1 MNWSFLPHHL
11 PHHFPHSLPH
21 AISPG
26 IVPLFALVLT
36 LGAYLFGVEVQKRLR
51 NPLANP
57 VLIAIVII
65 GVTLRLLH
73 LSYQDYFTGAQF
85 IHFLLGPATVALAIP
100 MVRALEHMRRGF
112 WPMISALLAGC
123 IVGIVTGYGLV
134 RLFGGDQMV
143 ALSMAPKSLTT
154 PIAIAVSSAIGG
166 IPSLSAVLAILG
178 GILVAVAIDPVL
190 HWINI
195 DEPAARGLAAGTAG
209 SGIGA
214 SRVIPQHTLSAAFAG
229 VAIGANGILTAVL
242 APILVPLLKHW

>member
-1 MNWSFLPHHL
+1 MTPIPLPHTL
-11 PHHFPHSLPH
+11 
-21 AISPG
+21 SPG
-26 IVPLFALVLT
+26 IVPLFAIVLT

-51 NPLANP
+51 SPLVNP

-65 GVTLRLLH
+65 GVTLRVLH

-112 WPMISALLAGC
+112 WPMMSALLAGSLVGLISGYT
-123 IVGIVTGYGLV
+123 IVRVL
-134 RLFGGDQMV
+134 GGSQEV

-154 PIAIAVSSAIGG
+154 PIAIAVSASIGG

-178 GILVAVAIDPVL
+178 GILVAISIDPIL
-190 HWINI
+190 HWLKIN
-195 DEPAARGLAAGTAG
+195 EPSAKGLAAGTAG

-229 VAIGANGILTAVL
+229 VAIGANGILTAIL
-242 APILVPLLKHW
+242 APIIIPLLKHW

>member
-1 MNWSFLPHHL
+1 MTLPDL
-11 PHHFPHSLPH
+11 TQSLSPAVH
-21 AISPG
+21 AG
-26 IVPLFALVLT
+26 LPLFALTLT
-36 LGAYLFGVEVQKRLR
+36 LGAYLLGVEVQKRLR
-51 NPLANP
+51 TPLANP
-57 VLIAIVII
+57 VLIAIIVI
-65 GVTLRLLH
+65 GVTLHLLH
-73 LSYQDYFTGAQF
+73 LSYNDYFAGAQF

-112 WPMISALLAGC
+112 WPMMTALLVGC
-123 IVGIVTGYGLV
+123 LVGIVSGYALV
-134 RLFGGDQMV
+134 RLLGGDQAV

-154 PIAIAVSSAIGG
+154 PIAIAVSTTIGG

-190 HWINI
+190 RLVRI
-195 DEPAARGLAAGTAG
+195 DEPSARGLAAGTAG

-229 VAIGANGILTAVL
+229 VAIGVNGILTAVL

>member
-1 MNWSFLPHHL
+1 MNWPF
-11 PHHFPHSLPH
+11 FPHNLFHDLPH

-26 IVPLFALVLT
+26 VVPLFALALT

-65 GVTLRLLH
+65 GVTLHLLH
-73 LSYQDYFTGAQF
+73 LSYHDYFTGAQF

-112 WPMISALLAGC
+112 WPMMSALLAGS
-123 IVGIVTGYGLV
+123 IVGIVSGYGLV
-134 RLFGGDQMV
+134 RLLGGSQTV

-154 PIAIAVSSAIGG
+154 PIAIAVSATIGG
-166 IPSLSAVLAILG
+166 LPSLSAVLAILG

-190 HWINI
+190 QCIRI
-195 DEPAARGLAAGTAG
+195 TEPSARGLAAGTAG

-229 VAIGANGILTAVL
+229 VAIGANGILTALL
-242 APILVPLLKHW
+242 APLLIPLLKHW

>member
-1 MNWSFLPHHL
+1 MSWMTLPHTL
-11 PHHFPHSLPH
+11 
-21 AISPG
+21 SPG
-26 IVPLFALVLT
+26 IIPLFAIVLT
-36 LGAYLFGVEVQKRLR
+36 LGSYLLGVEIEKRLH

-57 VLIAIVII
+57 VLIAIVVI
-65 GVTLRLLH
+65 GITLRLLH

-112 WPMISALLAGC
+112 WPLMSALLAGSL
-123 IVGIVTGYGLV
+123 IGLISGYGIV
-134 RLFGGDQMV
+134 RLLGGSQVV

-154 PIAIAVSSAIGG
+154 PIAIAVSSSMGG

-178 GILVAVAIDPVL
+178 GILVAISIDPVL
-190 HWINI
+190 DWLKIN
-195 DEPAARGLAAGTAG
+195 EPSARGLAAGTAG

-229 VAIGANGILTAVL
+229 VAIGANGILTALL
-242 APILVPLLKHW
+242 APLLVPHLKHW

>member
-1 MNWSFLPHHL
+1 MNWVTLPHTV
-11 PHHFPHSLPH
+11 
-21 AISPG
+21 SPG
-26 IVPLFALVLT
+26 IVPLFAIVLT
-36 LGAYLFGVEVQKRLR
+36 LGAYLLGVEIEKLLR

-57 VLIAIVII
+57 VLIAIVIV

-100 MVRALEHMRRGF
+100 MVRALERMRRGF
-112 WPMISALLAGC
+112 WPMIAALFAGSL
-123 IVGIVTGYGLV
+123 VGLV
-134 RLFGGDQMV
+134 GGYAIVRLLGGSQAV

-154 PIAIAVSSAIGG
+154 PIAIAVSASIGG

-178 GILVAVAIDPVL
+178 GILVAISIDPVL
-190 HWINI
+190 DWLAIR
-195 DEPAARGLAAGTAG
+195 EPSARGLAAGTAG

-229 VAIGANGILTAVL
+229 VAIGANGIITAIF

>member
-1 MNWSFLPHHL
+1 MTAIPHTL
-11 PHHFPHSLPH
+11 
-21 AISPG
+21 SPG
-26 IVPLFALVLT
+26 IVPLFAIVLT
-36 LGAYLFGVEVQKRLR
+36 LGAYLLGVQIQQRLR

-57 VLIAIVII
+57 VLIAIVFI

-112 WPMISALLAGC
+112 WPMLSALFAGSL
-123 IVGIVTGYGLV
+123 IGILSGYGIVRVL
-134 RLFGGDQMV
+134 GGSQIV

-154 PIAIAVSSAIGG
+154 PIAIAVSASIGG

-178 GILVAVAIDPVL
+178 GILVAISIDPVL
-190 HWINI
+190 HALKIH
-195 DEPAARGLAAGTAG
+195 EPSARGLAAGTAG

-229 VAIGANGILTAVL
+229 VAIGANGILTAIF
-242 APILVPLLKHW
+242 APLLTPLLKHW

>member
-1 MNWSFLPHHL
+1 MNWMTLPHTL
-11 PHHFPHSLPH
+11 
-21 AISPG
+21 SPG
-26 IVPLFALVLT
+26 IVPLFAVVLT
-36 LGAYLFGVEVQKRLR
+36 LGAYLLGVEIEKRLR

-65 GVTLRLLH
+65 GATLHLLH

-100 MVRALEHMRRGF
+100 MVRALEQMRRGF
-112 WPMISALLAGC
+112 WPMMSALLAGSV
-123 IVGIVTGYGLV
+123 IGLISGYALV
-134 RLFGGDQMV
+134 RLLGGSQAV

-154 PIAIAVSSAIGG
+154 PIAIAVSASIGG

-178 GILVAVAIDPVL
+178 GILVAISIDPVL
-190 HWINI
+190 DGLKIH
-195 DEPAARGLAAGTAG
+195 EPSARGLAAGTAG

>member
-1 MNWSFLPHHL
+1 MNLTTLPHTL
-11 PHHFPHSLPH
+11 
-21 AISPG
+21 SPG
-26 IVPLFALVLT
+26 IVPLFAIVFT

-100 MVRALEHMRRGF
+100 MVRAIEHMRRGF
-112 WPMISALLAGC
+112 WPMISALLAGSL
-123 IVGIVTGYGLV
+123 VGLIGGYGLV
-134 RLFGGDQMV
+134 RLLGGSQAI

-154 PIAIAVSSAIGG
+154 PIAIAVSASIGG
-166 IPSLSAVLAILG
+166 LPSLSAVLAILG
-178 GILVAVAIDPVL
+178 GILVAIAIDPVL
-190 HWINI
+190 HLLKIT
-195 DEPAARGLAAGTAG
+195 EPSAKGLAAGTAG

>member
-1 MNWSFLPHHL
+1 MNWPDLSQ
-11 PHHFPHSLPH
+11 SLPP
-21 AISPG
+21 AVRAG
-26 IVPLFALVLT
+26 LPLFAIVLT
-36 LGAYLFGVEVQKRLR
+36 LGAYLLGVEIEKRVR

-65 GVTLRLLH
+65 GVTLHLLH

-112 WPMISALLAGC
+112 WPMISALLAGSL
-123 IVGIVTGYGLV
+123 IGLLSGYGLV
-134 RLFGGDQMV
+134 RLLGGSQAV

-154 PIAIAVSSAIGG
+154 PIAIAVSASIGG

-178 GILVAVAIDPVL
+178 GILVAISIDPL
-190 HWINI
+190 LNWFKIH
-195 DEPAARGLAAGTAG
+195 EPSARGLAAGTAG

>member
-1 MNWSFLPHHL
+1 MNWMTLPHTL
-11 PHHFPHSLPH
+11 
-21 AISPG
+21 SPG
-26 IVPLFALVLT
+26 IVPLFAIVLT
-36 LGAYLFGVEVQKRLR
+36 LGAYLFGVEIEKRLR

-57 VLIAIVII
+57 ILIAIVLI

-112 WPMISALLAGC
+112 WPLISAILAGC
-123 IVGIVTGYGLV
+123 IIGIVSGYGLV
-134 RLFGGDQMV
+134 RLLGGSQAV
-143 ALSMAPKSLTT
+143 ALSMTPKSLTT
-154 PIAIAVSSAIGG
+154 PIAIAVSASIGG

-178 GILVAVAIDPVL
+178 GILVAISIDPIL
-190 HWINI
+190 HWLKIN
-195 DEPAARGLAAGTAG
+195 EPSARGLAAGTAG

-242 APILVPLLKHW
+242 APLLAPLLKHW

>member
-1 MNWSFLPHHL
+1 MIWTT
-11 PHHFPHSLPH
+11 H
-21 AISPG
+21 ALSPS
-26 IVPLFALVLT
+26 IVTLFAITFT
-36 LGAYLFGVEVQKRLR
+36 LGAYLLGVEIQKRLR

-65 GVTLRLLH
+65 GLTLRILH

-112 WPMISALLAGC
+112 FPMMTALLAGSL
-123 IVGIVTGYGLV
+123 IGILSGYSLV
-134 RLFGGDQMV
+134 RLLGGSQTV

-154 PIAIAVSSAIGG
+154 PIAIAVSTSIGG

-178 GILVAVAIDPVL
+178 GILVAISIDPVL
-190 HWINI
+190 RWLKI
-195 DEPAARGLAAGTAG
+195 DEPSAKGLAAGTAG

-229 VAIGANGILTAVL
+229 VAIGANGILTAIL
-242 APILVPLLKHW
+242 APLLVPLLKHW

>member
-1 MNWSFLPHHL
+1 MSWMTLPHTL
-11 PHHFPHSLPH
+11 
-21 AISPG
+21 SPG
-26 IVPLFALVLT
+26 IIPLFAIVLT
-36 LGAYLFGVEVQKRLR
+36 LGSYLLGVEIEKRLH

-57 VLIAIVII
+57 VLIAIVVI
-65 GVTLRLLH
+65 GITLRLLH

-112 WPMISALLAGC
+112 WPLMSALLAGSL
-123 IVGIVTGYGLV
+123 IGLISGYAIV
-134 RLFGGDQMV
+134 RLLGGGQAV

-154 PIAIAVSSAIGG
+154 PIAIAVSASIGG

-178 GILVAVAIDPVL
+178 GILVAISIDPVL
-190 HWINI
+190 DWLKIN
-195 DEPAARGLAAGTAG
+195 EPSARGLAAGTAG

>member
-1 MNWSFLPHHL
+1 MTWPDLTQ
-11 PHHFPHSLPH
+11 SLTPAVH
-21 AISPG
+21 AG
-26 IVPLFALVLT
+26 LPLFAIVLT
-36 LGAYLFGVEVQKRLR
+36 LGAYLLGVEMQKRLR

-57 VLIAIVII
+57 VLIAIVFI
-65 GVTLRLLH
+65 GITLRLLH

-112 WPMISALLAGC
+112 WPLMSALLAGC
-123 IVGIVTGYGLV
+123 ILGIVSGYGLV
-134 RLFGGDQMV
+134 RLFGGSQAV

-154 PIAIAVSSAIGG
+154 PIAIAVSASIGG

-178 GILVAVAIDPVL
+178 GILVAISIDPIL
-190 HWINI
+190 NWLKIH
-195 DEPAARGLAAGTAG
+195 EPSARGLAAGTAG

-229 VAIGANGILTAVL
+229 VAIGANGILTAIL

>member
-1 MNWSFLPHHL
+1 MNWTTLPHTL
-11 PHHFPHSLPH
+11 
-21 AISPG
+21 SPG
-26 IVPLFALVLT
+26 IVPLFAIVLT
-36 LGAYLFGVEVQKRLR
+36 LGAYLFGVEIQKRIP

-65 GVTLRLLH
+65 GITLRLLH

-85 IHFLLGPATVALAIP
+85 IYFLLGPATVALAIP

-112 WPMISALLAGC
+112 WPMISALLAGSL
-123 IVGIVTGYGLV
+123 IGLISGYAIV
-134 RLFGGDQMV
+134 RLLGGSQAV

-154 PIAIAVSSAIGG
+154 PIAIAVSASIGG

-178 GILVAVAIDPVL
+178 GILVAISIDPVL
-190 HWINI
+190 RWLKM
-195 DEPAARGLAAGTAG
+195 DEPSAKGLAAGTAG
-209 SGIGA
+209 SGLGA

-242 APILVPLLKHW
+242 APIVVPLLKHW

>member
-1 MNWSFLPHHL
+1 MNPITLPHTL
-11 PHHFPHSLPH
+11 
-21 AISPG
+21 SPG
-26 IVPLFALVLT
+26 IVPLFAIVLT

-112 WPMISALLAGC
+112 WPMMSALLAGSL
-123 IVGIVTGYGLV
+123 IGLISGYAIV
-134 RLFGGDQMV
+134 RLLGGSQAV
-143 ALSMAPKSLTT
+143 AISMAPKSLTT
-154 PIAIAVSSAIGG
+154 PIAIAVSASIGG

-178 GILVAVAIDPVL
+178 GILVAISIDPVL
-190 HWINI
+190 HWLKIN
-195 DEPAARGLAAGTAG
+195 EPSAKGLAAGTAG

-229 VAIGANGILTAVL
+229 VAIGANGILTAIL
-242 APILVPLLKHW
+242 APIIIPLLKHW

>member
-1 MNWSFLPHHL
+1 MNWMTLPHTL
-11 PHHFPHSLPH
+11 
-21 AISPG
+21 SPG
-26 IVPLFALVLT
+26 IVPLFAIVLT
-36 LGAYLFGVEVQKRLR
+36 LGAYLFGVEIEKRLR

-57 VLIAIVII
+57 VLIAIVLI

-112 WPMISALLAGC
+112 WPLISALLAGC
-123 IVGIVTGYGLV
+123 IIGIVSGYGLV
-134 RLFGGDQMV
+134 RLLGGSQAV
-143 ALSMAPKSLTT
+143 ALSMTPKSLTT
-154 PIAIAVSSAIGG
+154 PIAIAVSASIGG

-178 GILVAVAIDPVL
+178 GILVAISIDPIL
-190 HWINI
+190 HWLKIN
-195 DEPAARGLAAGTAG
+195 EPSARGLAAGTAG

-242 APILVPLLKHW
+242 APLLAPLLKHW

>member
-1 MNWSFLPHHL
+1 MIWTTHIL
-11 PHHFPHSLPH
+11 
-21 AISPG
+21 SPG
-26 IVPLFALVLT
+26 IVPLFAIVLT
-36 LGAYLFGVEVQKRLR
+36 LGTYLFGVEIEKRLR

-57 VLIAIVII
+57 VLIAIVLI

-100 MVRALEHMRRGF
+100 MVRALEHIRRGF
-112 WPMISALLAGC
+112 WPLVSALLAGC
-123 IVGIVTGYGLV
+123 IVGIATGYGLV
-134 RLFGGDQMV
+134 RLLGGSQEV

-154 PIAIAVSSAIGG
+154 PIAIAVSASIGG

-178 GILVAVAIDPVL
+178 GILVAISIDPVL
-190 HWINI
+190 GWLKI
-195 DEPAARGLAAGTAG
+195 DEPSAKGLAAGTAG

-242 APILVPLLKHW
+242 APLLMPLLKHW

>member
-1 MNWSFLPHHL
+1 MSWMTLPHTL
-11 PHHFPHSLPH
+11 
-21 AISPG
+21 SPG
-26 IVPLFALVLT
+26 IIPLFAIVLT
-36 LGAYLFGVEVQKRLR
+36 LGSYLLGVEIEKRLH

-57 VLIAIVII
+57 VLIAIVVI
-65 GVTLRLLH
+65 GITLRLLH

-112 WPMISALLAGC
+112 WPLMSALLAGSL
-123 IVGIVTGYGLV
+123 IGLISGYAIV
-134 RLFGGDQMV
+134 RLLGGGQAV

-154 PIAIAVSSAIGG
+154 PIAIAVSASIGG

-178 GILVAVAIDPVL
+178 GILVAISIDPVL
-190 HWINI
+190 DWLKIS
-195 DEPAARGLAAGTAG
+195 EPSARGLAAGTAG

>member
-1 MNWSFLPHHL
+1 MTLPHTL
-11 PHHFPHSLPH
+11 
-21 AISPG
+21 SPG
-26 IVPLFALVLT
+26 IIPLFAIVLT
-36 LGAYLFGVEVQKRLR
+36 LGSYLLGVEIEKRLH

-57 VLIAIVII
+57 VLIAIVVI
-65 GVTLRLLH
+65 GITLRLLH

-112 WPMISALLAGC
+112 WPLMSALLAGSL
-123 IVGIVTGYGLV
+123 IGLISGYAIV
-134 RLFGGDQMV
+134 RLLGGGQAV

-154 PIAIAVSSAIGG
+154 PIAIAVSASIGG

-178 GILVAVAIDPVL
+178 GILVAISIDPVL
-190 HWINI
+190 DWLKIN
-195 DEPAARGLAAGTAG
+195 EPSARGLAAGTAG

>member
-1 MNWSFLPHHL
+1 MNPIVLPRTL
-11 PHHFPHSLPH
+11 
-21 AISPG
+21 SPG
-26 IVPLFALVLT
+26 SVPLFAIVLT

-57 VLIAIVII
+57 VLIGIVLVGI
-65 GVTLRLLH
+65 TLRVLH

-112 WPMISALLAGC
+112 WPMLSALVAGSL
-123 IVGIVTGYGLV
+123 VGLLSGYGLV
-134 RLFGGDQMV
+134 RLLGGSQAI

-154 PIAIAVSSAIGG
+154 PVALAVSIAIGG
-166 IPSLSAVLAILG
+166 IPSLSVAFAILG
-178 GILVAVAIDPVL
+178 GILVAVFIDPLL
-190 HWINI
+190 HWLNIN
-195 DEPAARGLAAGTAG
+195 EPSARGLAAGTAG

-229 VAIGANGILTAVL
+229 VAIGANSILTAIL
-242 APILVPLLKHW
+242 APIVIPLLKHW

>member
-1 MNWSFLPHHL
+1 MNWPDLTQ
-11 PHHFPHSLPH
+11 SLPPAAH
-21 AISPG
+21 AELS
-26 IVPLFALVLT
+26 LFAIVLT
-36 LGAYLFGVEVQKRLR
+36 LGAYLLGVEIEKRLR

-112 WPMISALLAGC
+112 WPMLSALLAGSL
-123 IVGIVTGYGLV
+123 IGLISGYAIV
-134 RLFGGDQMV
+134 RLLGGSQEV

-154 PIAIAVSSAIGG
+154 PIAIAVSASIGG

-178 GILVAVAIDPVL
+178 GILVAISIDPL
-190 HWINI
+190 LRWLNI
-195 DEPAARGLAAGTAG
+195 DEPSAKGLAAGTGG

-242 APILVPLLKHW
+242 APILVPLLRHW